1 MIPSPMEG
9 FEKLSFAGREIFRG
23 HLPDHA
29 QRTSRLLHELHAGM
43 KDFSFSHKIGGR
55 WENSYLPIDKVPSV
69 RDIIRPARDLAVN
82 VYGEKLVALYEP
94 PFGLEHPP
102 FWFNLATTGES
113 TGVHNHAR
121 ESVISGVYY
130 LDTPIDSGELF
141 FRSDGEED
149 LTLVPET
156 GVLVLFPSVLRHGVR
171 SNSASGKRISMAFNL
186 FAFPLPIFGM
196 ETFGAEVP

>member
-1 MIPSPMEG
+1 MEG

-55 WENSYLPIDKVPSV
+55 WENSYLPIEKVPSV

-82 VYGEKLVALYEP
+82 LYGGKLVALYDP

-121 ESVISGVYY
+121 ESEVSGVYY
-130 LDTPIDSGELF
+130 LEVPIDSGDLF
-141 FRSDGEED
+141 FRSDGKED
-149 LTLVPET
+149 FSLVPKA
-156 GVLVLFPSVLRHGVR
+156 GSVVLFPSELRHGVR
-171 SNSASGKRISMAFNL
+171 MNSSSGKRISLAFNL
-186 FAFPLPIFGM
+186 FAFPLPIFRE